1 MQAKF
6 EVDMQKVLL
15 SSKSIVKKT
24 ENFISQTKYILD
36 IDFFISQIAG
46 NLVKEF
52 DKIFSN
58 IDKQKFVN
66 DASCFKIET
75 SDKAFGFLIKFG
87 FQFSE
92 KLSNEKDIIFYKFL
106 NNSAEIR
113 QNDIKIRNY
122 LQKKS
127 IFSVFI
133 SSTTDLSK
141 DLNFNKLYRLSN
153 SQNINFPLLSAEQ
166 LKLVE
171 TENQNVIIQ
180 GVAGSGKT
188 NVCIEKLVYVA
199 SKNYGGKILYTTF
212 SRGLLNDTKLK
223 VDAFKNN
230 LKSFLEKLENNNV
243 VFLDENHKKAIEN
256 YLGIFFFVDEENISK
271 KIKKM
276 ISFFENQVDYF
287 LIEDLY
293 KKYFEEKIFADEEF
307 FVKNYL
313 KNIKNYQISNKLPKL
328 KNLSNEI
335 IYKEIFGLIFGFCA
349 ENKFDI
355 ITENEYIELRK
366 NSFQKYECE
375 TIYQIAL
382 DYQSYISKN
391 NMTDNNFASREMLKN
406 LQKIPRYSLVVAD
419 EVQDFSQINLLLFKN
434 IALKLFCTG
443 DALQM
448 INPSYFSFSYLKNLL
463 YEKDIISVAEL
474 KNNYRNTLKIQEI
487 IDGLEE
493 INIKKFGTH
502 NFITTGKG
510 IDNNISTTAIYCND
524 NNFAS
529 EIAKNK
535 YDNFTIVV
543 ATKEQKQNLRKIL
556 KNQEILTVAEI
567 KGLERDVV
575 LLYNLLTDNQSK
587 WELLERIILNKK
599 SADENSVFRYY
610 FNMFYVGISRAKRN
624 LFVLE
629 EKNVSTFSQFF
640 KTYFDCQ
647 NSKNTINALSKIVSK
662 IEYTQSEYLERVEEF
677 IKLGQYDNARFTVEK
692 ITDDLIRKQ
701 ELIKIEIN
709 ENYVHHGKY
718 REAGIKFWEEGMLDE
733 AKKQFTLSG
742 DTILIDLIDALSQN
756 NQSNL
761 NYDIIRYYT
770 DLKDN
775 EIARKFVLET
785 IKRDLKNLQAEQ
797 KELHDKIK
805 KLKENKNG
813 KWQRNSRVDFNLCW
827 I

>member
-510 IDNNISTTAIYCND
+510 IDSSISTTAIYCND

-813 KWQRNSRVDFNLCW
+813 K
-827 I
+827 